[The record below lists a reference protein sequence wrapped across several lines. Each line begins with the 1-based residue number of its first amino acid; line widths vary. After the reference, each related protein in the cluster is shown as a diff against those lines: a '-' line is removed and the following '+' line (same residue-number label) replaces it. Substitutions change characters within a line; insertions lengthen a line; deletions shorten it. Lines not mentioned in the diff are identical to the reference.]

1 MGQQTDSN
9 ERVRESDGSA
19 GGVLDEVSRDDR
31 LWSLGWRLA
40 WIVTP
45 VVAAALLALTNQAA
59 PVTLLAVLLC
69 GVPASLSFVILSSA
83 GPVTLCNWA
92 LGMALAADL
101 TGGLAGP
108 FAVLTA
114 APLAVALIEP
124 GSRNRNLALAALI
137 AFGSVTAAG
146 LSNLTG
152 IAAPVPS
159 GAAAA
164 ALGAG
169 ATIGIILTLA
179 AGVLYGQR
187 GVSTVQ
193 RQQER
198 RNAQILSLMEGQPH
212 LILSLDLEGRARS
225 IYGRLP
231 PGVSEAIL
239 RSAGLEAVA
248 QSADRAAVRAAVSA
262 AALDGEGAVTFTPEH
277 APDATIALALRRQ
290 GENLM
295 IAVLRDATS
304 DRAREATLED
314 ARAQAENR
322 AAGRSRFLA
331 NMSHELR
338 TPLNAIMGFSDMMRQ
353 RMFGPVSDRYG
364 EYVDL
369 IHESGGHL
377 LDLINDL
384 LDMSKIEADKFELHR
399 EIFDSREAVTA
410 ALRLLRVQADGLGI
424 KLRGVLPARP
434 LEIDADRRALKQIVL
449 NLVSNALKFTPKGG
463 SVTVA
468 AQGHGQN
475 FELVVADTGTGIA
488 PEDIER
494 LGRPYEQA
502 GDQKGRSLGTGL
514 GLSLVRGL
522 SKLHGGEMIIESRLG
537 AGTSVTVR
545 MPVMAEPLE
554 KPPVPA
560 ADQPV
565 VIGDNVVAFSPPRGA
580 NGEPI

>member
-1 MGQQTDSN
+1 VGQKTDFN
-9 ERVRESDGSA
+9 QRVVKPNRSADG
-19 GGVLDEVSRDDR
+19 LDEASRDDR

-45 VVAAALLALTNQAA
+45 VVAAALLALMQLATPAA
-59 PVTLLAVLLC
+59 LSAVLLC
-69 GVPASLSFVILSSA
+69 AVPAGLSFVTLSTA
-83 GPVTLCNWA
+83 GPVGMTLWA
-92 LGMALAADL
+92 VCAVLACGL

-114 APLAVALIEP
+114 TPLAVALIEP
-124 GSRNRNLALAALI
+124 GGRGRDLSLAALI
-137 AFGSVTAAG
+137 AFIAVALAG
-146 LSNLTG
+146 IANLTG
-152 IAAPVPS
+152 LAQPAPPGVT
-159 GAAAA
+159 GA

-169 ATIGIILTLA
+169 ATIGIVLTLA
-179 AGVLYGQR
+179 AGALNAQYGAATAHR
-187 GVSTVQ
+187 
-193 RQQER
+193 RQER
-198 RNAQILSLMEGQPH
+198 RNVQILALMEGQPH
-212 LILSLDLEGRARS
+212 LVLSLDMEGRARS

-231 PGVSEAIL
+231 PGVSEAAL
-239 RSAGLEAVA
+239 RNAGIEAVA
-248 QSADRAAVRAAVSA
+248 QAADRVAVRAAVNA
-262 AALDGEGAVTFTPEH
+262 AVLDGEAEVRFTPEA
-277 APDATIALALRRQ
+277 APDSTLGLALRRQ

-295 IAVLRDATS
+295 IAVLRDATI
-304 DRAREATLED
+304 DRAREALLEN
-314 ARAQAENR
+314 ARTEAENR
-322 AAGRSRFLA
+322 AAGRARFLA

-338 TPLNAIMGFSDMMRQ
+338 TPLNAIMGFSDMIRQ

-384 LDMSKIEADKFELHR
+384 LDMSKIEADKFELSR

-410 ALRLLRVQADGLGI
+410 ALRLMRVQADGVGVR
-424 KLRGVLPARP
+424 LRGVLPARP

-449 NLVSNALKFTPKGG
+449 NLVSNAIKFTPKGG

-475 FELVVADTGTGIA
+475 FELIVADTGAGIA

-494 LGRPYEQA
+494 LGKPYEQA
-502 GDQKGRSLGTGL
+502 GDPKGRSLGTGL

-522 SKLHGGEMIIESRLG
+522 SQLHGGEMIIESRLG

-545 MPVMAEPLE
+545 MPVMAQPLAQ
-554 KPPVPA
+554 PPLPSG
-560 ADQPV
+560 DEPV
-565 VIGDNVVAFSPPRGA
+565 VLGDNVVAFTAPRGA
-580 NGEPI
+580 NGETL

>member
-1 MGQQTDSN
+1 VGQTESNQRSRKSEGSTD
-9 ERVRESDGSA
+9 G
-19 GGVLDEVSRDDR
+19 LDEADRDDR

-45 VVAAALLALTNQAA
+45 IVAAALLALTQAAA

-69 GVPASLSFVILSSA
+69 GVPASLSFVTLSGA
-83 GPVTLCNWA
+83 GTITLCLWA
-92 LGMALAADL
+92 IGMALAADL

-124 GSRNRNLALAALI
+124 GARTRNLALAALI
-137 AFGSVTAAG
+137 AFGAVAAAG
-146 LSNLTG
+146 AANLTG
-152 IAAPVPS
+152 LAAPAPA
-159 GAAAA
+159 GPAAAL
-164 ALGAG
+164 LGAG
-169 ATIGIILTLA
+169 ATIGVILTLA
-179 AGVLYGQR
+179 AGVLYAQR
-187 GVSTVQ
+187 GASTAQ
-193 RQQER
+193 RRQER
-198 RNAQILSLMEGQPH
+198 RNTQILGLMEGQPH
-212 LILSLDLEGRARS
+212 LILSLDMEGRARS

-231 PGVSEAIL
+231 PGVSEAML
-239 RSAGLEAVA
+239 RGAGLETVA
-248 QSADRAAVRAAVSA
+248 QGADRPAVRAAVSA
-262 AALDGEGAVTFTPEH
+262 AALDGEASVSFTPEH
-277 APDATIALALRRQ
+277 APDATVALALRRA

-304 DRAREATLED
+304 ERAREATLED
-314 ARAQAENR
+314 ARSEAESR

-338 TPLNAIMGFSDMMRQ
+338 TPLNAIMGFSDMIRQ

-410 ALRLLRVQADGLGI
+410 ALRLMRVQADGLGI

-468 AQGHGQN
+468 VQGHGQS
-475 FELVVADTGTGIA
+475 FELVVADTGAGIA
-488 PEDIER
+488 PEDLDR
-494 LGRPYEQA
+494 LGKPYEQA
-502 GDQKGRSLGTGL
+502 GDAKGRALGTGL

-522 SKLHGGEMIIESRLG
+522 AQLHGGEMIIESRLG

-545 MPVMAEPLE
+545 MPVMAAPLE
-554 KPPVPA
+554 RPPVPGP
-560 ADQPV
+560 DEPV
-565 VIGDNVVAFSPPRGA
+565 VLGENVVAFGSPRGG
-580 NGEPI
+580 NGDVP

>member
-1 MGQQTDSN
+1 MRTSDRPADG
-9 ERVRESDGSA
+9 REEA
-19 GGVLDEVSRDDR
+19 SRDDR
-31 LWSLGWRLA
+31 LWSLSWRLA

-45 VVAAALLALTNQAA
+45 VVAAALLALTKATA
-59 PVTLLAVLLC
+59 PVTMLAVLFC
-69 GVPASLSFVILSSA
+69 AVPALLSFVTLSAA
-83 GPVTLCNWA
+83 GPIA
-92 LGMALAADL
+92 LGLWAVCAILASGW

-108 FAVLTA
+108 FAVLAA
-114 APLAVALIEP
+114 APLAVAMIEP
-124 GSRNRNLALAALI
+124 GARRRNLSLAALI
-137 AFGSVTAAG
+137 AFITVAAVGVAHLTGLVLPAPGGAAG
-146 LSNLTG
+146 
-152 IAAPVPS
+152 
-159 GAAAA
+159 A

-169 ATIGIILTLA
+169 ATIAIVLTLA
-179 AGVLYGQR
+179 AGALYAQR
-187 GVSTVQ
+187 DVFTLQ
-193 RQQER
+193 RRQDL
-198 RNAQILSLMEGQPH
+198 RNAQILTLMEGQPH
-212 LILSLDLEGRARS
+212 LILSLDMEGRARS

-231 PGVSEAIL
+231 PGISEAIL
-239 RSAGLEAVA
+239 RNAGLEAAA
-248 QSADRAAVRAAVSA
+248 QPADRAAVRAAVHA
-262 AALDGEGAVTFTPEH
+262 AALDGEGQVSFTPES
-277 APDATIALALRRQ
+277 APDATVALALRRQ

-314 ARAQAENR
+314 ARVEAESR

-410 ALRLLRVQADGLGI
+410 ALRLMRVQADSVGI

-449 NLVSNALKFTPKGG
+449 NLVSNAIKFTPKGG
-463 SVTVA
+463 SITIA

-475 FELVVADTGTGIA
+475 FELVVADTGAGIA
-488 PEDIER
+488 PEDLDR
-494 LGRPYEQA
+494 LGKPYEQA
-502 GDQKGRSLGTGL
+502 GDAKGRALGTGL

-522 SKLHGGEMIIESRLG
+522 AKLHDGEMIIESRLG
-537 AGTSVTVR
+537 AGTSVTIR
-545 MPVMAEPLE
+545 MPVVAAPLE
-554 KPPVPA
+554 MPPAPP
-560 ADQPV
+560 ADQAV
-565 VIGDNVVAFSPPRGA
+565 VFGDNVVAFSPPRGA
-580 NGEPI
+580 NGDTL

>member
-1 MGQQTDSN
+1 MGQTTETSQ
-9 ERVRESDGSA
+9 RVRKADASADG
-19 GGVLDEVSRDDR
+19 LDEVSRDDR

-45 VVAAALLALTNQAA
+45 IVAAALLALTKLAG
-59 PVTLLAVLLC
+59 PVTLLAVLIC
-69 GVPASLSFVILSSA
+69 GVPASLSFVTLSSA
-83 GPVTLCNWA
+83 GPVALCLWA
-92 LGMALAADL
+92 IGMALAADL

-124 GSRNRNLALAALI
+124 GARHRNLALAALI
-137 AFGSVTAAG
+137 AFGAVALTGVA
-146 LSNLTG
+146 NLTG
-152 IAAPVPS
+152 LAAPPPT
-159 GAAAA
+159 GAVGA

-169 ATIGIILTLA
+169 ATIGVILTLA
-179 AGVLYGQR
+179 AGALYAQR
-187 GVSTVQ
+187 GVFVIQ
-193 RQQER
+193 RRQER
-198 RNAQILSLMEGQPH
+198 RNAQILGLMEGQPH
-212 LILSLDLEGRARS
+212 LLLSLDMEGRPRS

-231 PGVSEAIL
+231 PGVSEATL
-239 RSAGLEAVA
+239 RGVGLEAVA

-262 AALDGEGAVTFTPEH
+262 AALDGESAVTFTPEQ
-277 APDATIALALRRQ
+277 APDATLALALRRQ

-304 DRAREATLED
+304 DRAREAMLED
-314 ARAQAENR
+314 ARAQAESR
-322 AAGRSRFLA
+322 AAGRTRFLA

-410 ALRLLRVQADGLGI
+410 ALRLMRVQADGLGI

-449 NLVSNALKFTPKGG
+449 NLVSNAIKFTPKGG

-475 FELVVADTGTGIA
+475 FELVVADTGAGIA
-488 PEDIER
+488 PEDLER
-494 LGRPYEQA
+494 LGKPYEQA
-502 GDQKGRSLGTGL
+502 GDPKGRALGTGL

-522 SKLHGGEMIIESRLG
+522 SQLHGGEMIIESRLG

-545 MPVMAEPLE
+545 MPVMVEPLE
-554 KPPVPA
+554 KPPVPGP
-560 ADQPV
+560 DEPV
-565 VIGDNVVAFSPPRGA
+565 VLGENVVAFSPPRGA
-580 NGEPI
+580 NGEPL

>member
-1 MGQQTDSN
+1 MGQTTETSQ
-9 ERVRESDGSA
+9 RVRKSDGSA
-19 GGVLDEVSRDDR
+19 EGLDEVSRDDR

-45 VVAAALLALTNQAA
+45 IVAAALLALTRLAE

-69 GVPASLSFVILSSA
+69 GVPASLSFVTLSSA
-83 GPVTLCNWA
+83 GPVALCLWA
-92 LGMALAADL
+92 IGMALAADL

-124 GSRNRNLALAALI
+124 GARHRNLALAALI
-137 AFGSVTAAG
+137 AFGAVAAAG
-146 LSNLTG
+146 IATLSGL
-152 IAAPVPS
+152 AVPAPS
-159 GAAAA
+159 GAAGA

-179 AGVLYGQR
+179 AGTLYAQR
-187 GVSTVQ
+187 GVAVVH
-193 RQQER
+193 RRHER
-198 RNAQILSLMEGQPH
+198 RNAQILGLMEGQPH
-212 LILSLDLEGRARS
+212 LLLSLDREGRARS

-231 PGVSEAIL
+231 PGVSEAAL
-239 RSAGLEAVA
+239 RGAGLEAVA

-262 AALDGEGAVTFTPEH
+262 AALDGESVVRFTPEH
-277 APDATIALALRRQ
+277 APDATVALALRRQ

-314 ARAQAENR
+314 ARAQAESR
-322 AAGRSRFLA
+322 AAGRTRFLA

-410 ALRLLRVQADGLGI
+410 ALRLMRVQADGLGI

-449 NLVSNALKFTPKGG
+449 NLVSNAIKFTPKGG

-475 FELVVADTGTGIA
+475 FELVVADTGAGIA
-488 PEDIER
+488 PEDLER
-494 LGRPYEQA
+494 LGKPYEQA
-502 GDQKGRSLGTGL
+502 GDAKGRALGTGL

-522 SKLHGGEMIIESRLG
+522 SQLHGGEMIIESRLG

-554 KPPVPA
+554 KPPVPGP
-560 ADQPV
+560 DEPV
-565 VIGDNVVAFSPPRGA
+565 VLGDNVVAFNAPQGV
-580 NGEPI
+580 NGEPL